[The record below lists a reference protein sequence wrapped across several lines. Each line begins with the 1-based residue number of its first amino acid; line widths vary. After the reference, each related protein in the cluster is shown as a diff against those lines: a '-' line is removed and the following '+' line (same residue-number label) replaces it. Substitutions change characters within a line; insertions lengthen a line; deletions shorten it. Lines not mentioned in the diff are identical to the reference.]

1 MTNPKARAVAERLTL
16 LTANP
21 EVTAMAAICEIL
33 QELPDDAAR
42 LRVMHWSFG
51 RFNPEFK
58 RPVASAPAPQPTPA
72 PVVPAPAPLV
82 AAPATLTSEIA
93 AVAPD
98 LTGDAA
104 AIGARRDEDFGTQL
118 SELRD
123 LFSTEG
129 STPPRRPIY
138 ADAF

>member
-1 MTNPKARAVAERLTL
+1 MTNLKARAVTERL
-16 LTANP
+16 APVIDNP

-58 RPVASAPAPQPTPA
+58 RPVASAPAPQPTPTA
-72 PVVPAPAPLV
+72 VAPAPAPPLTTAATPAAAAAPV
-82 AAPATLTSEIA
+82 AAP
-93 AVAPD
+93 
-98 LTGDAA
+98 
-104 AIGARRDEDFGTQL
+104 RDEDFGTQL
-118 SELRD
+118 SELGD
-123 LFSTEG
+123 FFS
-129 STPPRRPIY
+129 SDIAPRRRPAF